1 MNKTVNINLAGMF
14 FHIDEDAYQKLQR
27 YLDAIKRSFTDSQG
41 RAEILADIEARIAEL
56 FSERIQSD
64 RQVVSVKQVDE
75 VIAIMGQ
82 PEDYLVDDEIF
93 EDEPKTHKTQRTATS
108 KKLFRDKDNSYIA
121 GVSSGL
127 GHYLG
132 IEAVWVR
139 LLWILLT
146 LGSGGTFIFIYI
158 LFWILVPEAVT
169 TSEKLTMTGEAV
181 NISNIEK
188 KIKDGIGSVS
198 ETVKNVDYQK
208 YGDKI
213 KHNSKSFF
221 DTIGDIIMFVLKLF
235 AKFFGLIL
243 IISSAAALV
252 AVLIS
257 SISLSSTSFFKP
269 WWMDYPDALN
279 MSGVPIW
286 VGSILLFL
294 FFGIPLFF
302 LIYLG
307 LKILINNLKSIG
319 NVAKFTLIGLWIIS
333 LIGLISIGVKYA
345 SEFSQEAV
353 VTEKFD
359 LNVNTSDTL
368 SIKMIAS
375 NLDRNKHFWRN
386 DGFEIKYNEND
397 EKIMFLKNMGLYI
410 YSTKDSIASV
420 QVEKEAR
427 GNDYLSAKENAQKIV
442 YNFELKDNV
451 LNLDNFLITD
461 PENKYHN
468 QLVNVKVYLP
478 ENTVVKLD
486 DNTKSYL
493 EYNRNNLL
501 NHKDAGHLLIILEN
515 NAECLDCNDA
525 VEVDIDIQNDGNGI
539 KITNNALE
547 IKNDSLKI
555 NINGESVKANSESV
569 KVNISEES
577 GIEIK
582 SNN

>member
-1 MNKTVNINLAGMF
+1 
-14 FHIDEDAYQKLQR
+14 
-27 YLDAIKRSFTDSQG
+27 
-41 RAEILADIEARIAEL
+41 
-56 FSERIQSD
+56 
-64 RQVVSVKQVDE
+64 
-75 VIAIMGQ
+75 
-82 PEDYLVDDEIF
+82 
-93 EDEPKTHKTQRTATS
+93 
-108 KKLFRDKDNSYIA
+108 
-121 GVSSGL
+121 
-127 GHYLG
+127 
-132 IEAVWVR
+132 
-139 LLWILLT
+139 
-146 LGSGGTFIFIYI
+146 
-158 LFWILVPEAVT
+158 
-169 TSEKLTMTGEAV
+169 
-181 NISNIEK
+181 
-188 KIKDGIGSVS
+188 
-198 ETVKNVDYQK
+198 
-208 YGDKI
+208 
-213 KHNSKSFF
+213 SFF

-442 YNFELKDNV
+442 YN
-451 LNLDNFLITD
+451 
-461 PENKYHN
+461 
-468 QLVNVKVYLP
+468 
-478 ENTVVKLD
+478 
-486 DNTKSYL
+486 
-493 EYNRNNLL
+493 
-501 NHKDAGHLLIILEN
+501 
-515 NAECLDCNDA
+515 
-525 VEVDIDIQNDGNGI
+525 
-539 KITNNALE
+539 
-547 IKNDSLKI
+547 
-555 NINGESVKANSESV
+555 
-569 KVNISEES
+569 
-577 GIEIK
+577 
-582 SNN
+582 